1 MGRRLSILIVGTCLA
16 IAACSSGSTAPTN
29 ADLAE
34 QADLT
39 EHWPCGIGFAASNS
53 DQTVA
58 LFVYSNNNEPH
69 PPIRFPDSTW
79 DARLVLGQDL
89 LANHC
94 DDVIEPGEPE
104 PVIEEEWVINGGT
117 LEFEDPGTELCAA
130 PGPVTGSFT
139 ALTGKNNAGTLE
151 IGDLEVVNDSYGC
164 FAG

>member
-1 MGRRLSILIVGTCLA
+1 MKSSVISLAVLGMLLTACGTPA
-16 IAACSSGSTAPTN
+16 EPTN
-29 ADLAE
+29 AEIASE
-34 QADLT
+34 TELT

-53 DQTVA
+53 EQTVA
-58 LFVYSNNNEPH
+58 LFVYSNDSEPN
-69 PPIRFPDSTW
+69 PPVSFPDPAW

-104 PVIEEEWVINGGT
+104 PVIEEEWTINGGI
-117 LEFEDPGTELCAA
+117 LDFEDPGTGLCGA

-139 ALTGKNNAGTLE
+139 GLAGENNASTVE
-151 IGDLEVVNDSYGC
+151 IGDLEVVNISYGC